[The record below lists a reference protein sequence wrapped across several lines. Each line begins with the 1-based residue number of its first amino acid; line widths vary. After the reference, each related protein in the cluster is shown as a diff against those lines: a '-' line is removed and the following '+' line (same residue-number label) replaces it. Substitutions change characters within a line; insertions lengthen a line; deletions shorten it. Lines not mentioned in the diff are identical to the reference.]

1 LRTTAGGDRKIIS
14 YVIRDS
20 SVKVYGDAA
29 VMTYAYRS
37 IETYKGRDDGGDFR
51 VTRVFIRMNGSW
63 RMVAGQETRIAPK
76 RDDT

>member
-1 LRTTAGGDRKIIS
+1 
-14 YVIRDS
+14 
-20 SVKVYGDAA
+20 
-29 VMTYAYRS
+29 MTYAYRS

-76 RDDT
+76 RGDT